1 MSNVTKRGACLVFA
15 FLISACSGASFAPG
29 ANTGAAANR
38 EMPNTG
44 GGSFTATSS
53 GNYTFSDC
61 TASGNGR
68 LKFSGNGRASYLHR
82 VNESGA
88 LKGKNY
94 PPHCV
99 WSGTATLT
107 SRHHK
112 ANSVTFSLGL
122 NGSRY
127 SNPCNNALGYVV
139 KRGTGKFA
147 KASGYGTVTLSCT
160 NSGMYL
166 DDWSGTLTY

>member
-1 MSNVTKRGACLVFA
+1 MKNVTKISARLVVA
-15 FLISACSGASFAPG
+15 LLVSACSGAPVAP
-29 ANTGAAANR
+29 ATSTGAAAHR
-38 EMPNTG
+38 KTPNG
-44 GGSFTATSS
+44 GGAFTAETS

-61 TASGNGR
+61 SASANGH
-68 LKFSGNGRASYLHR
+68 LKFRGSGRASYLHR

-88 LKGKNY
+88 VKGKNY

-112 ANSVTFSLGL
+112 MNSVTFSLGL

-147 KASGYGTVTLSCT
+147 KASGYGTVAFSCT
-160 NSGMYL
+160 DSGYL
-166 DDWSGTLTY
+166 ATWSGTLTY